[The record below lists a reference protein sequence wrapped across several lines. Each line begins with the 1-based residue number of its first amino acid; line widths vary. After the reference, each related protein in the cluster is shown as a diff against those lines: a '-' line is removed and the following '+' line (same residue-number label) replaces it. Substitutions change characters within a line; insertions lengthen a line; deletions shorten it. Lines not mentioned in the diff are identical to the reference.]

1 MNSEASA
8 LRYSRLPMSRRS
20 LRHVGTNVPV
30 GGHDFSRAVKDDKQR
45 GFSPLRYL
53 RSPGSARFRSS
64 WEGTT
69 SVVPLITNK
78 QRGFSP
84 CGTGRS
90 RCLAVLWDT
99 WGPLFPVGG
108 HDFSRAVKDD
118 KQRGFSPLLYLRSSG
133 SARFRSSW
141 EGTTL
146 VVPLS
151 TDKQRGFSPCG
162 TCGLKGRAQLSP
174 RWEGTTSFV
183 CR

>member
-1 MNSEASA
+1 MRCEAELQGWVYFCHEWEVTTSA
-8 LRYSRLPMSRRS
+8 PM
-20 LRHVGTNVPV
+20 

-53 RSPGSARFRSS
+53 RSSGSARFRSS

-99 WGPLFPVGG
+99 WGPMFPVGG

-118 KQRGFSPLLYLRSSG
+118 KQQGFSPCGTCGLQ
-133 SARFRSSW
+133 AAHDFRSSW

-146 VVPLS
+146 VVPLRTKKPEGLQPQRYLQVPMSHETWGS
-151 TDKQRGFSPCG
+151 TSPIP
-162 TCGLKGRAQLSP
+162 LH
-174 RWEGTTSFV
+174 
-183 CR
+183 